1 MRSAWKSGPAIA
13 LTVHSQKLLPE
24 GRSETRCLIAAF
36 NYSSFAAVKNLVSA
50 LPHWF
55 IIIAFALCCGACG
68 GTVSRPAAPPPAP
81 APPAASAPDSSEA
94 EAVEGTIRFLEERV
108 KKDPEDFIALNKLN
122 GYYLQRAQE
131 SGDVR
136 YLELAARAARDS
148 LKSIPAEMN
157 PGGLA
162 GLAQTV
168 HNLHDFA
175 AARDHALKLTQLEPR
190 KSYPQRIL
198 GDALLELG
206 DYDRAEEAYRRMQKL
221 NNFEST
227 LTSEVRLARVDQLRG
242 RPEVA
247 RKRFEQAL
255 LLALD
260 QVPQQRE
267 VVAWCR
273 WQLGEAAFAR
283 GDYAVAEQHY
293 RDALVTL
300 PDYYRATAS
309 LARVQAANGDLNS
322 AIAGYE
328 KVVKQ
333 LPDPSFVAALG
344 DLYKLAG
351 REREAASQYALVE
364 QIARLSELNGAL
376 YNRQLALFY
385 ADHDMKAAEAYA
397 LAKREYEL
405 RRDIYGAD
413 ALAWTAL
420 KAGKLDEAQSA
431 IKEALRLNTEDA
443 KLFYHAGMIARAA
456 GDRDA
461 ARAYLSRALKLNPKF
476 DPLQSPLVE
485 KALAG

>member
-1 MRSAWKSGPAIA
+1 MKSLPF
-13 LTVHSQKLLPE
+13 TVP
-24 GRSETRCLIAAF
+24 GRF
-36 NYSSFAAVKNLVSA
+36 V
-50 LPHWF
+50 
-55 IIIAFALCCGACG
+55 IIAFALCCCGACG
-68 GTVSRPAAPPPAP
+68 GTVFRPATPPPLAL
-81 APPAASAPDSSEA
+81 PAASAPTSSEA
-94 EAVEGTIRFLEERV
+94 GGEVEETIRFLEERV
-108 KKDPEDFIALNKLN
+108 KKDPDDFIALNKLN

-131 SGDVR
+131 SGDVS
-136 YLELAARAARDS
+136 YLELAGRAARDS

-157 PGGLA
+157 SGGLA

-168 HNLHDFA
+168 NNLHDFA

-206 DYDRAEEAYRRMQKL
+206 DYDGAEEAYRRMQKL
-221 NNFEST
+221 DNFGSN
-227 LTSEVRLARVDQLRG
+227 LSSEVRLARVDQLRG

-247 RKRFEQAL
+247 RRRFEQAL
-255 LLALD
+255 RLASE

-273 WQLGEAAFAR
+273 WQLGEAAYAK
-283 GDYAVAEQHY
+283 GDYAAAEQHY

-300 PDYYRATAS
+300 PDYYRAVAS
-309 LARVQAANGDLNS
+309 LARVLAARGDLDG

-328 KVVKQ
+328 KVVRR

-344 DLYKLAG
+344 DLYRFAG
-351 REREAASQYALVE
+351 REREAAAQYALVE
-364 QIARLSELNGAL
+364 QIARLSDLNGAL

-413 ALAWTAL
+413 ALAWAAL
-420 KAGKLDEAQSA
+420 KAGRLDEAQAA

-443 KLFYHAGMIARAA
+443 KLFHHAGMIARAA
-456 GDRDA
+456 GDKTRARD
-461 ARAYLSRALKLNPKF
+461 YLKRALALSPQF
-476 DPLQSPLVE
+476 DPLQSKIAREAVAE
-485 KALAG
+485 